1 MSNPITLTASTS
13 WSAENRMQLHATFNA
28 WISTCSEEEYLHLM
42 SLREQ
47 VAPGQVCS
55 IVTLVRSYFARPSLV
70 LPSSLVQLMQ
80 ERNLLPPFAG
90 ATSCAG

>member
-13 WSAENRMQLHATFNA
+13 WSAEKRMQLHATFNA

-70 LPSSLVQLMQ
+70 LLMQ
-80 ERNLLPPFAG
+80 ERNLLPAFAG